1 VASEKSRTA
10 RHQNLGHFASPL
22 RRD

>member
-22 RRD
+22 PRD